1 MSNLNHTVFTIA
13 CPVCGKQLDFSPHDT
28 SHSLICPKCQCKI
41 MFDTS
46 DFLGGLQEA
55 DQLIDDLLWDLK

>member
-13 CPVCGKQLDFSPHDT
+13 CPVCGKRLDFSPHDT
-28 SHSLICPKCQCKI
+28 SRSLICSECQCKI
-41 MFDTS
+41 MFDAN

-55 DQLIDDLLWDLK
+55 DQLIDDLLRDLK